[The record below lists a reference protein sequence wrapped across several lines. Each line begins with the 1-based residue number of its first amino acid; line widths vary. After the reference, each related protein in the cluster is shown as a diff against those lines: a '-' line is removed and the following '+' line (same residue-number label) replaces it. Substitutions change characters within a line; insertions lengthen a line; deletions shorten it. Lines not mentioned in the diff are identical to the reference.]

1 MKGRTIKRTD
11 KAGKPSGEMPV
22 SLFLKKEMVATAEK
36 AVVYDLAKEFSAT
49 RKNRGLMT
57 YISLALFTL
66 FLLGGTFGVT
76 SFIDRSNRNIA
87 IDITDFEDINM
98 QELLNSLRNAGKL
111 MADMKQNMEQMKGQ
125 MGVEMQKVR
134 MEAREELLRLKNQH
148 NITQAQRAAMMRKV
162 QADREKRIAEIN
174 AEYEARLKD
183 KEKSIQEVKVQMS
196 GYETRLQKKM
206 DIYTEKLEKKLKQY
220 QRESHASSV
229 NAGMMVQQMGVD
241 HARKRLEE
249 KKQYEKELREL
260 AEKVKKTETALKTM
274 SGRADAMESLLG
286 LYRRSL
292 MHYAFMRGEQ
302 GHVISVQKDGGLLVV
317 LNPLVELNKPC
328 RGLVINRKGTVIAKV
343 SIAPKGGMAHA
354 SVTRKMA
361 NVPVSPFD
369 MIIVEK

>member
-148 NITQAQRAAMMRKV
+148 NISQAQRAAMMRKV

-174 AEYEARLKD
+174 AGYEARLKD

-206 DIYTEKLEKKLKQY
+206 DIYTEKLEKKLNQY

-241 HARKRLEE
+241 HARRRLEE

-274 SGRADAMESLLG
+274 SGRTDEMESLLG

-354 SVTRKMA
+354 SVIRKMA

>member
-1 MKGRTIKRTD
+1 MKGRTTKRTD

-125 MGVEMQKVR
+125 MGVEMQRVR

-206 DIYTEKLEKKLKQY
+206 DIYTEKLEKKLNQY

-229 NAGMMVQQMGVD
+229 NAEMMVQQMGVD
-241 HARKRLEE
+241 HTRKRLEE

-274 SGRADAMESLLG
+274 SGRADEMESLLG

-354 SVTRKMA
+354 SVIRKMA